1 MLDAKLT
8 DDSLLKIYKVSCV
21 SPYIALSPS
30 PSIYYSDKS
39 KIFIKIIERFDL
51 SRIRTVLGTVCL
63 ESRGLEFNSS
73 GHLHVCVYNKQRF
86 FIESQFGTSSSR
98 AGTTKDKHFDL
109 IVNPPT
115 ICIT

>member
-39 KIFIKIIERFDL
+39 KISIKIIERFDL

-63 ESRGLEFNSS
+63 ESRGLEFNYRVTSMFVCTTNNVFSS
-73 GHLHVCVYNKQRF
+73 KVSLGLPVLVLGQQKTN
-86 FIESQFGTSSSR
+86 ILT
-98 AGTTKDKHFDL
+98 
-109 IVNPPT
+109 
-115 ICIT
+115 

>member
-39 KIFIKIIERFDL
+39 NISIKMIERFDL
-51 SRIRTVLGTVCL
+51 SRIRTILGTVCL

-73 GHLHVCVYNKQRF
+73 GH
-86 FIESQFGTSSSR
+86 SSR
-98 AGTTKDKHFDL
+98 TGTTKDKHFDL
-109 IVNPPT
+109 IVNPQT